1 MKSEYYWTFRIET
14 SRFGGVLGASCD
26 YITDENR
33 EAWQRFVENKIRELM
48 KPETMDSLEF
58 KECLAKVQEEK
69 RKREEYDR
77 REKELRIKH
86 ADERRRRSSMERPK
100 ITSIPKGLTVDYKE
114 EYGRLLKQ
122 EVEFTPTCQEDFL
135 YQRRLI
141 ERWYK
146 KSVPQLIA
154 MGRPDAAYG
163 VSMALCKAIPQ
174 FIFREDIKEML
185 DTQRPQLRKLI
196 IGAFEGLV
204 ESVKAWNN
212 ETERRKVCD
221 FLHTEAKRYKE
232 WRGMT
237 QILMAL
243 IPSAAF
249 TGEPMTVTR
258 EMNGWSS
265 ERRAEPQLQL
275 SRVVTD
281 EAKGNETEVYL
292 ERLRKQEEKRRMEA
306 EKEARS
312 LIPLNPDYEMRIFN
326 SRNIGWDCDQI
337 WHLMLE
343 ENKRIER
350 LVEQGDYQE
359 AALRFMQMTKSM
371 CRHFVEDEHY
381 NYFDDMYSPEYAID
395 DLIDLFAGLDKAGK
409 LPVET
414 KEYLEKA
421 WQEIKETECYQD
433 YGLPRKGLF

>member
-1 MKSEYYWTFRIET
+1 MKTKYYWTFRIET
-14 SRFGGVLGASCD
+14 SRFGGVLGPSCD
-26 YITDENR
+26 YVTDENR

-48 KPETMDSLEF
+48 KPETMDLPEF
-58 KECLAKVQEEK
+58 KEYLAKVQEEK
-69 RKREEYDR
+69 RKREEYER
-77 REKELRIKH
+77 REKELRIRH

-100 ITSIPKGLTVDYKE
+100 ITYIPKGLTVDYTE
-114 EYGRLLKQ
+114 EYGRLLRQ

-174 FIFREDIKEML
+174 FVFREDIKTML
-185 DTQRPQLRKLI
+185 DTQKPQLRKLVV
-196 IGAFEGLV
+196 GAFEGLV

-221 FLHTEAKRYKE
+221 FLHTEAIRYKG

-237 QILMAL
+237 QTL
-243 IPSAAF
+243 IAMVPSATF
-249 TGEPMTVTR
+249 KGEPMAVTR
-258 EMNGWSS
+258 EMN
-265 ERRAEPQLQL
+265 
-275 SRVVTD
+275 
-281 EAKGNETEVYL
+281 EAEVYQ
-292 ERLRKQEEKRRMEA
+292 ERLRKLEEKRHMEA

-350 LVEQGDYQE
+350 LAEQGDYQE

-395 DLIDLFAGLDKAGK
+395 DLIDLFVGLDKDGK
-409 LPVET
+409 LPIET
-414 KEYLEKA
+414 KEYLGKA
-421 WQEIKETECYQD
+421 WLEIKDTECFQN
-433 YGLPRKGLF
+433 YGLPRKGVFEP

>member
-1 MKSEYYWTFRIET
+1 M
-14 SRFGGVLGASCD
+14 GPSCD
-26 YITDENR
+26 YVTDENR

-48 KPETMDSLEF
+48 KPETMDLPEF
-58 KECLAKVQEEK
+58 KEYLAKVQEEK
-69 RKREEYDR
+69 RKREEYER
-77 REKELRIKH
+77 REKELRIRH

-100 ITSIPKGLTVDYKE
+100 ITYIPKGLTVDYTE

-174 FIFREDIKEML
+174 FVFREDIKTML
-185 DTQRPQLRKLI
+185 DTQKPQLRKLI

-221 FLHTEAKRYKE
+221 FLHTEAIRYKG

-237 QILMAL
+237 QTL
-243 IPSAAF
+243 IAMVPSATF
-249 TGEPMTVTR
+249 KGEPMAVTR
-258 EMNGWSS
+258 EMN
-265 ERRAEPQLQL
+265 
-275 SRVVTD
+275 
-281 EAKGNETEVYL
+281 EAEVYQ
-292 ERLRKQEEKRRMEA
+292 ERLRKQEEKRHMDA
-306 EKEARS
+306 EKEARPI
-312 LIPLNPDYEMRIFN
+312 IPLNPDYEMRIFN

-350 LVEQGDYQE
+350 LAEQGDYQE

-395 DLIDLFAGLDKAGK
+395 DLIDLFVGLDKDGK
-409 LPVET
+409 LPIET
-414 KEYLEKA
+414 KEYLGKA
-421 WQEIKETECYQD
+421 WLEIKDTECFQN
-433 YGLPRKGLF
+433 YGLPRKGIFEP

>member
-1 MKSEYYWTFRIET
+1 MKSKFYWTFRIET
-14 SRFGGVLGASCD
+14 AQFGGVFGPSCSD
-26 YITDENR
+26 YVTDENR

-48 KPETMDSLEF
+48 KPETMDLPEF

-100 ITSIPKGLTVDYKE
+100 ITYIPKGLTVDYTE

-122 EVEFTPTCQEDFL
+122 EVEFTPTCQDDFL

-174 FIFREDIKEML
+174 FVFREDIKTML

-221 FLHTEAKRYKE
+221 FLSTEAKRYKE

-237 QILMAL
+237 QTLMAL
-243 IPSAAF
+243 MPSAAF

-258 EMNGWSS
+258 EMN
-265 ERRAEPQLQL
+265 
-275 SRVVTD
+275 
-281 EAKGNETEVYL
+281 ETEVYQ

-312 LIPLNPDYEMRIFN
+312 LIPLNPDYETRIFN

-337 WHLMLE
+337 WQLMLE

-350 LVEQGDYQE
+350 LAEQSDYQE

-395 DLIDLFAGLDKAGK
+395 DLIDLFTGLDKTGK

-433 YGLPRKGLF
+433 YGLPRKGIFEP

>member
-1 MKSEYYWTFRIET
+1 MKSKFYWTFRIET
-14 SRFGGVLGASCD
+14 SRFGGVLGPSCD
-26 YITDENR
+26 YVTDENR

-48 KPETMDSLEF
+48 KPETMDLPEF
-58 KECLAKVQEEK
+58 KEYMAKVQEEK
-69 RKREEYDR
+69 RKREEYNR

-100 ITSIPKGLTVDYKE
+100 ITYIPRGLTVDYTE

-163 VSMALCKAIPQ
+163 VSMALCRAIPQ
-174 FIFREDIKEML
+174 FVFRKNIKTML
-185 DTQRPQLRKLI
+185 DTQKPQLRKLVV
-196 IGAFEGLV
+196 GAFEGLV

-237 QILMAL
+237 QTLVAL
-243 IPSAAF
+243 VPSAAF
-249 TGEPMTVTR
+249 EGEPKTVIR
-258 EMNGWSS
+258 EMS
-265 ERRAEPQLQL
+265 
-275 SRVVTD
+275 
-281 EAKGNETEVYL
+281 ETEVYQ

-312 LIPLNPDYEMRIFN
+312 IIPLNLDYETRIFN
-326 SRNIGWDCDQI
+326 RRNISWDCDQI

-343 ENKRIER
+343 ENKRIEQIA
-350 LVEQGDYQE
+350 EQGDYQE

-395 DLIDLFAGLDKAGK
+395 DLINLFVGLDKDGK
-409 LPVET
+409 LPIDT
-414 KEYLEKA
+414 KEYLDKA
-421 WQEIKETECYQD
+421 WLEIKETACYQD
-433 YGLPRKGLF
+433 YGLPRKGIFEP

>member
-1 MKSEYYWTFRIET
+1 MKKYLIDFRIYEQT
-14 SRFGGVLGASCD
+14 WGDSFGRTCPDCVNEDNVEALRRYVSAKISEL
-26 YITDENR
+26 ITDETMQ
-33 EAWQRFVENKIRELM
+33 EPEFQKI
-48 KPETMDSLEF
+48 LEQV
-58 KECLAKVQEEK
+58 KEEK
-69 RKREEYDR
+69 RRREEYDR

-100 ITSIPKGLTVDYKE
+100 ITYIPKGLTVDYTE

-174 FIFREDIKEML
+174 FVFREDIKTML

-221 FLHTEAKRYKE
+221 FLSMEAKRYKA

-237 QILMAL
+237 QTL
-243 IPSAAF
+243 IAMVPSTAF
-249 TGEPMTVTR
+249 EGEPMAVTR
-258 EMNGWSS
+258 EMS
-265 ERRAEPQLQL
+265 
-275 SRVVTD
+275 
-281 EAKGNETEVYL
+281 ETEVYQ
-292 ERLRKQEEKRRMEA
+292 ERLRKQEEKRHMEA

-312 LIPLNPDYEMRIFN
+312 IIPLNPDYETRIFN
-326 SRNIGWDCDQI
+326 RRNIGWDCDQI

-350 LVEQGDYQE
+350 IAEQGDYQE

-395 DLIDLFAGLDKAGK
+395 DLINLFVGLDKDGK
-409 LPVET
+409 LPIDT
-414 KEYLEKA
+414 KEYLDKA
-421 WQEIKETECYQD
+421 WLEIKETACYQD
-433 YGLPRKGLF
+433 YGLPRKGIFEP

>member
-1 MKSEYYWTFRIET
+1 MKTKYYWTFRIET
-14 SRFGGVLGASCD
+14 SRFGGVLGPSCD
-26 YITDENR
+26 YVTDENR

-48 KPETMDSLEF
+48 KPETMDLPEF
-58 KECLAKVQEEK
+58 KEYLAKVQEEK

-100 ITSIPKGLTVDYKE
+100 ITYIPKGLTVDYTE

-174 FIFREDIKEML
+174 FVFREDIKTML
-185 DTQRPQLRKLI
+185 DTQKPQLRKLVV
-196 IGAFEGLV
+196 GAFEGLV

-221 FLHTEAKRYKE
+221 FLHTEAIRYKG
-232 WRGMT
+232 WRGMMQT
-237 QILMAL
+237 L
-243 IPSAAF
+243 IAMVPSAAF
-249 TGEPMTVTR
+249 EGEPKAVIR
-258 EMNGWSS
+258 EMS
-265 ERRAEPQLQL
+265 EA
-275 SRVVTD
+275 
-281 EAKGNETEVYL
+281 EVYQ

-312 LIPLNPDYEMRIFN
+312 IIPLNPDYETRIFN

-350 LVEQGDYQE
+350 LAEQGDYQE

-395 DLIDLFAGLDKAGK
+395 DLIDLFVGLDKDGK
-409 LPVET
+409 LPIET
-414 KEYLEKA
+414 KEYLGKA
-421 WQEIKETECYQD
+421 WLEIKDTECFQN
-433 YGLPRKGLF
+433 YGLPRKGIFEP

>member
-1 MKSEYYWTFRIET
+1 MKTKYYWTFRIET
-14 SRFGGVLGASCD
+14 SRFGGVLGPSCD
-26 YITDENR
+26 YVTDENR

-48 KPETMDSLEF
+48 KPETMDLPEF
-58 KECLAKVQEEK
+58 KEYLAKVQEEK
-69 RKREEYDR
+69 RKREEYER
-77 REKELRIKH
+77 REKELRIRH
-86 ADERRRRSSMERPK
+86 ADERQRRSSMERPK
-100 ITSIPKGLTVDYKE
+100 ITYIPKGLTVDYTE

-122 EVEFTPTCQEDFL
+122 EVEFMPTCQEDFL

-174 FIFREDIKEML
+174 FVFREDIKTML
-185 DTQRPQLRKLI
+185 DTQKPQLRKLVV
-196 IGAFEGLV
+196 GAFEGLV

-221 FLHTEAKRYKE
+221 FLHTEAIRYKG

-237 QILMAL
+237 QTL
-243 IPSAAF
+243 IAMVPSATF
-249 TGEPMTVTR
+249 KGEPMAVTR
-258 EMNGWSS
+258 EMN
-265 ERRAEPQLQL
+265 
-275 SRVVTD
+275 
-281 EAKGNETEVYL
+281 EAEVYQ
-292 ERLRKQEEKRRMEA
+292 ERLRKLEEKRHMEA

-350 LVEQGDYQE
+350 LAEQGDYQE

-395 DLIDLFAGLDKAGK
+395 DLIDLFVGLDKDGK
-409 LPVET
+409 LPIET
-414 KEYLEKA
+414 KEYLGKA
-421 WQEIKETECYQD
+421 WLEIKDTECFQN
-433 YGLPRKGLF
+433 YGLPRKGIFEP

>member
-1 MKSEYYWTFRIET
+1 MKSKFYWTFRIET
-14 SRFGGVLGASCD
+14 SRFGGVLGPSCD
-26 YITDENR
+26 YVTDENR

-48 KPETMDSLEF
+48 KPETMDLPEF
-58 KECLAKVQEEK
+58 KEYMAKVQEEK
-69 RKREEYDR
+69 RKREEYNR

-100 ITSIPKGLTVDYKE
+100 ITYIPRGLTVDYTE

-122 EVEFTPTCQEDFL
+122 EVEFTPTYQEDFL

-174 FIFREDIKEML
+174 FVFREDIKTML
-185 DTQRPQLRKLI
+185 DTQKPQLRKLVV
-196 IGAFEGLV
+196 GAFEGLV

-237 QILMAL
+237 QTLVALM
-243 IPSAAF
+243 PSAAF
-249 TGEPMTVTR
+249 TGEPMAVTR
-258 EMNGWSS
+258 EMN
-265 ERRAEPQLQL
+265 
-275 SRVVTD
+275 
-281 EAKGNETEVYL
+281 ETEVYQ
-292 ERLRKQEEKRRMEA
+292 ERLRKQEEQQRIEA

-312 LIPLNPDYEMRIFN
+312 LIPLNPDYETRIFN

-350 LVEQGDYQE
+350 LAEQGDYQE

-433 YGLPRKGLF
+433 YGLPRRGVFEP

>member
-1 MKSEYYWTFRIET
+1 MKTKYYWTFRIET
-14 SRFGGVLGASCD
+14 SRFGGVLGPSCD
-26 YITDENR
+26 YVTDENR

-48 KPETMDSLEF
+48 KPETMDLPEF
-58 KECLAKVQEEK
+58 KEYMAKVQEEK
-69 RKREEYDR
+69 RKREEYNR

-100 ITSIPKGLTVDYKE
+100 ITYIPRGLTVDYTE

-163 VSMALCKAIPQ
+163 VSMALCRAIPQ
-174 FIFREDIKEML
+174 FVFRKDIKTML
-185 DTQRPQLRKLI
+185 DTQKPQLRKLVV
-196 IGAFEGLV
+196 GAFEGLV

-237 QILMAL
+237 QTLVAL
-243 IPSAAF
+243 VPSAAF
-249 TGEPMTVTR
+249 EGEPKTVIR
-258 EMNGWSS
+258 EMS
-265 ERRAEPQLQL
+265 
-275 SRVVTD
+275 
-281 EAKGNETEVYL
+281 ETEVYQ

-312 LIPLNPDYEMRIFN
+312 IIPLNLDYETRIFN
-326 SRNIGWDCDQI
+326 RRNISWDCDQI

-350 LVEQGDYQE
+350 LAEQGDYQE

-395 DLIDLFAGLDKAGK
+395 DLINLFVGLDKDGK
-409 LPVET
+409 LPIDT
-414 KEYLEKA
+414 KEYLDKA
-421 WQEIKETECYQD
+421 WLEIKETACYQD
-433 YGLPRKGLF
+433 YGLPRKGIFEP

>member
-1 MKSEYYWTFRIET
+1 MKKYLIDFRIYEQT
-14 SRFGGVLGASCD
+14 WRDSYGRTCPDCVNEDNVEAWKSYVCTKISELM
-26 YITDENR
+26 TDETM
-33 EAWQRFVENKIRELM
+33 Q
-48 KPETMDSLEF
+48 KPEFQKILEQV
-58 KECLAKVQEEK
+58 KEEK
-69 RKREEYDR
+69 RKREEYER
-77 REKELRIKH
+77 REKELRIRH
-86 ADERRRRSSMERPK
+86 ADERQRRSSMERPK
-100 ITSIPKGLTVDYKE
+100 ITYIPKGLTVDYTE

-122 EVEFTPTCQEDFL
+122 EVEFMPTCQEDFL

-146 KSVPQLIA
+146 KSVPQMIA

-174 FIFREDIKEML
+174 FVFREDIKVML

-212 ETERRKVCD
+212 ETERRKICD
-221 FLHTEAKRYKE
+221 FLSTEAKRYKDL
-232 WRGMT
+232 RGMT
-237 QILMAL
+237 QTLMAL
-243 IPSAAF
+243 MPSAAF
-249 TGEPMTVTR
+249 TGEPMAVTR
-258 EMNGWSS
+258 EMN
-265 ERRAEPQLQL
+265 
-275 SRVVTD
+275 
-281 EAKGNETEVYL
+281 ETEVYQ

-312 LIPLNPDYEMRIFN
+312 LIPLNPDYETRIFN

-350 LVEQGDYQE
+350 LAEQGDYQE

-433 YGLPRKGLF
+433 YGLPRKGIFEP

>member
-1 MKSEYYWTFRIET
+1 MKTKYYWTFRIET
-14 SRFGGVLGASCD
+14 SRFGGVLGPSCD
-26 YITDENR
+26 YVTDENR

-48 KPETMDSLEF
+48 KPETMDLPEF
-58 KECLAKVQEEK
+58 KEYLAKVQEEK

-77 REKELRIKH
+77 REKELRIKY

-100 ITSIPKGLTVDYKE
+100 ITYIPKGLTVDYTE

-174 FIFREDIKEML
+174 FVFREDIKTML

-221 FLHTEAKRYKE
+221 FLSMEAKRYKE

-237 QILMAL
+237 QTLIALM
-243 IPSAAF
+243 PSAVF
-249 TGEPMTVTR
+249 VGDPMAVTR
-258 EMNGWSS
+258 EMN
-265 ERRAEPQLQL
+265 
-275 SRVVTD
+275 
-281 EAKGNETEVYL
+281 ETEVYQ
-292 ERLRKQEEKRRMEA
+292 ERLRKLEEKRRMEA

-312 LIPLNPDYEMRIFN
+312 IIPLNPDYETRIFN
-326 SRNIGWDCDQI
+326 RRNIGWDCDQI
-337 WHLMLE
+337 WQLMLE

-350 LVEQGDYQE
+350 LAEQGDYQE

-395 DLIDLFAGLDKAGK
+395 DLIDLFAGLDKASK

-414 KEYLEKA
+414 TEYLEKA

-433 YGLPRKGLF
+433 YGLPRKGVFEP

>member
-14 SRFGGVLGASCD
+14 SRFGGVLGPSCD
-26 YITDENR
+26 YVTDENR

-48 KPETMDSLEF
+48 KPETMDLPEF
-58 KECLAKVQEEK
+58 KEYLAKVQEEK

-77 REKELRIKH
+77 REKELRIRH

-100 ITSIPKGLTVDYKE
+100 ITYIPKGLTVDYTE

-122 EVEFTPTCQEDFL
+122 EVEFMPTCQEDFL

-174 FIFREDIKEML
+174 FVFREDIKDML
-185 DTQRPQLRKLI
+185 DTQRPQLRKLVV
-196 IGAFEGLV
+196 GAFEGLV
-204 ESVKAWNN
+204 ESVKVWNN

-221 FLHTEAKRYKE
+221 FLHTEAKRYKG

-237 QILMAL
+237 QTLVALM
-243 IPSAAF
+243 PSAAF
-249 TGEPMTVTR
+249 TGEPMAVTR
-258 EMNGWSS
+258 EMN
-265 ERRAEPQLQL
+265 
-275 SRVVTD
+275 
-281 EAKGNETEVYL
+281 EAEVYQ
-292 ERLRKQEEKRRMEA
+292 ERLRKQEEKRRMVA
-306 EKEARS
+306 EKEVRS
-312 LIPLNPDYEMRIFN
+312 LIPLNPDYETRIFN

-350 LVEQGDYQE
+350 LAEQGDYQE

-409 LPVET
+409 LPIET
-414 KEYLEKA
+414 KIYLEKA
-421 WQEIKETECYQD
+421 WIEIKETACYQN
-433 YGLPRKGLF
+433 YGLPRRGF

>member
-1 MKSEYYWTFRIET
+1 M
-14 SRFGGVLGASCD
+14 GPSCD
-26 YITDENR
+26 YVTDENR

-48 KPETMDSLEF
+48 KPETMDLPEF
-58 KECLAKVQEEK
+58 KEYLAKVQEEK
-69 RKREEYDR
+69 RKREEYER
-77 REKELRIKH
+77 REKELRIRH

-100 ITSIPKGLTVDYKE
+100 ITYIPKGLTVDYTE
-114 EYGRLLKQ
+114 EYGRLLRQ

-154 MGRPDAAYG
+154 MGRSDAAYG

-174 FIFREDIKEML
+174 FVFREDIKTML
-185 DTQRPQLRKLI
+185 DTQKPQLRKLVV
-196 IGAFEGLV
+196 GAFEGLV

-221 FLHTEAKRYKE
+221 FLHTEAIRYKG

-237 QILMAL
+237 QTL
-243 IPSAAF
+243 IAMVPSATF
-249 TGEPMTVTR
+249 KGEPMAVTR
-258 EMNGWSS
+258 EMN
-265 ERRAEPQLQL
+265 
-275 SRVVTD
+275 
-281 EAKGNETEVYL
+281 EAEVYQ
-292 ERLRKQEEKRRMEA
+292 ERLRKLEEKRHMEA

-312 LIPLNPDYEMRIFN
+312 LIPLNPDYKMRIFN

-337 WHLMLE
+337 WYLMLE

-350 LVEQGDYQE
+350 LAEQGDYQE

-395 DLIDLFAGLDKAGK
+395 DLIDLFVGLDKDGK
-409 LPVET
+409 LPIET
-414 KEYLEKA
+414 KEYLGKA
-421 WQEIKETECYQD
+421 WLEIKDTECFQN
-433 YGLPRKGLF
+433 YGLPRKGIFEP

>member
-1 MKSEYYWTFRIET
+1 MRKKYLIDFRIYEQT
-14 SRFGGVLGASCD
+14 WRDSYGWTCPDCVVEDNVEVWRRYVSAKISEL
-26 YITDENR
+26 ITDETMQ
-33 EAWQRFVENKIRELM
+33 EPEFQKI
-48 KPETMDSLEF
+48 LEQV
-58 KECLAKVQEEK
+58 KEEK
-69 RKREEYDR
+69 RRREEYDR

-100 ITSIPKGLTVDYKE
+100 ITYIPKGLTVDYTE

-174 FIFREDIKEML
+174 FVFREDIKTML

-221 FLHTEAKRYKE
+221 FLSMEAKRYKA

-237 QILMAL
+237 QTL
-243 IPSAAF
+243 IAMVPSTAF
-249 TGEPMTVTR
+249 EGEPMAVTR
-258 EMNGWSS
+258 EMS
-265 ERRAEPQLQL
+265 
-275 SRVVTD
+275 
-281 EAKGNETEVYL
+281 ETEVYQ
-292 ERLRKQEEKRRMEA
+292 ERLRKQEEKRHMEA

-312 LIPLNPDYEMRIFN
+312 IIPLNPDYETRIFN
-326 SRNIGWDCDQI
+326 RRNIGWDCDQI

-350 LVEQGDYQE
+350 IAEQGDYQE

-395 DLIDLFAGLDKAGK
+395 DLINLFVGLDKDDK

-421 WQEIKETECYQD
+421 WQEIKETACYQD
-433 YGLPRKGLF
+433 YGLPRKGIFEP

>member
-14 SRFGGVLGASCD
+14 SRFGGVLGPSCD
-26 YITDENR
+26 YVTDENR

-48 KPETMDSLEF
+48 KPETMDLPEF
-58 KECLAKVQEEK
+58 KEYLAKVQEEK

-77 REKELRIKH
+77 REKELRIRH
-86 ADERRRRSSMERPK
+86 ADERRRRSSMDRPK
-100 ITSIPKGLTVDYKE
+100 ITYIPKGLTVDYTE

-122 EVEFTPTCQEDFL
+122 EVEFMPTCQEDFL

-174 FIFREDIKEML
+174 FVFREDIKTML
-185 DTQRPQLRKLI
+185 DTQKPQLRKLVV
-196 IGAFEGLV
+196 GAFEGLV

-221 FLHTEAKRYKE
+221 FLHTEAKRYKG

-237 QILMAL
+237 QTLVALM
-243 IPSAAF
+243 PSAAF
-249 TGEPMTVTR
+249 TGEPMAVTR
-258 EMNGWSS
+258 EMN
-265 ERRAEPQLQL
+265 
-275 SRVVTD
+275 
-281 EAKGNETEVYL
+281 EAEVYQ
-292 ERLRKQEEKRRMEA
+292 ERLRKQEEKRRMVA
-306 EKEARS
+306 EKEVRS
-312 LIPLNPDYEMRIFN
+312 LIPLNPDYETRIFN

-350 LVEQGDYQE
+350 LAEQGDYQE

-409 LPVET
+409 LPIET
-414 KEYLEKA
+414 KIYLEKA
-421 WQEIKETECYQD
+421 WIEIKETACYQN
-433 YGLPRKGLF
+433 YGLPRRGF

>member
-1 MKSEYYWTFRIET
+1 MKTKYYWTFRIET
-14 SRFGGVLGASCD
+14 SRFGGVLGPSCD
-26 YITDENR
+26 YVTDENR

-48 KPETMDSLEF
+48 KPETMDLPEF
-58 KECLAKVQEEK
+58 NEYLAKVQEEK
-69 RKREEYDR
+69 RKREEYER
-77 REKELRIKH
+77 REKELRIRH

-100 ITSIPKGLTVDYKE
+100 ITYIPKGLTVDYTE

-174 FIFREDIKEML
+174 FVFREDIKTML
-185 DTQRPQLRKLI
+185 DTQKPQLRKLVV
-196 IGAFEGLV
+196 GAFEGLV

-221 FLHTEAKRYKE
+221 FLHTEAIRYKG
-232 WRGMT
+232 WRGMMQT
-237 QILMAL
+237 L
-243 IPSAAF
+243 IAMVPSAAF
-249 TGEPMTVTR
+249 EGEPKAVIR
-258 EMNGWSS
+258 EMS
-265 ERRAEPQLQL
+265 EA
-275 SRVVTD
+275 
-281 EAKGNETEVYL
+281 EVYQ

-312 LIPLNPDYEMRIFN
+312 IIPLNPDYETRIFN
-326 SRNIGWDCDQI
+326 RRNISWDCDQI

-343 ENKRIER
+343 ENKGIER
-350 LVEQGDYQE
+350 LAEQGDYQE

-395 DLIDLFAGLDKAGK
+395 DLIDLFAGLDKTGK
-409 LPVET
+409 LPEET

-433 YGLPRKGLF
+433 YGLPRKGVFEP

>member
-1 MKSEYYWTFRIET
+1 MHELQEVMKKYLIDFRIYEQT
-14 SRFGGVLGASCD
+14 WSDSFGRTCPDCVDEDNVEAWRRYVSTKISELM
-26 YITDENR
+26 TDETMQ
-33 EAWQRFVENKIRELM
+33 EPEFQKI
-48 KPETMDSLEF
+48 LEEV
-58 KECLAKVQEEK
+58 KEEK
-69 RKREEYDR
+69 RRREEYDR
-77 REKELRIKH
+77 REKELRIRH
-86 ADERRRRSSMERPK
+86 AEERQRRSSMDRPK
-100 ITSIPKGLTVDYKE
+100 ITYIPKGLTVDYTE

-154 MGRPDAAYG
+154 MGRSDAAYG
-163 VSMALCKAIPQ
+163 VSMALCNAIPQ
-174 FIFREDIKEML
+174 FVFRKDIKTML
-185 DTQRPQLRKLI
+185 DTQKPQLRKLI

-221 FLHTEAKRYKE
+221 FLYTEAKRYKE

-237 QILMAL
+237 QTLIALM
-243 IPSAAF
+243 PSAAF
-249 TGEPMTVTR
+249 EGEPKAVIR
-258 EMNGWSS
+258 EMS
-265 ERRAEPQLQL
+265 EAEI
-275 SRVVTD
+275 
-281 EAKGNETEVYL
+281 YH
-292 ERLRKQEEKRRMEA
+292 ERLRKQEEKRHMEA

-312 LIPLNPDYEMRIFN
+312 LIPLNPNYEMRIFN

-350 LVEQGDYQE
+350 LAEQGDYQE

-395 DLIDLFAGLDKAGK
+395 DLIDLFAGLDKTGK
-409 LPVET
+409 LPEET

-433 YGLPRKGLF
+433 YGLPRNV

>member
-1 MKSEYYWTFRIET
+1 MRKKYLIDFRIYEQT
-14 SRFGGVLGASCD
+14 WRDRYGWTCPDCVDEDNVEAWRCYVSSKISELM
-26 YITDENR
+26 TDETM
-33 EAWQRFVENKIRELM
+33 Q
-48 KPETMDSLEF
+48 KPEFQKILEQV
-58 KECLAKVQEEK
+58 KEEK
-69 RKREEYDR
+69 RRREEYDR

-100 ITSIPKGLTVDYKE
+100 ITYIPKGLTVDYTE

-122 EVEFTPTCQEDFL
+122 EVEFTPTCQEDFR
-135 YQRRLI
+135 YQRGLI

-174 FIFREDIKEML
+174 FVFREDIKTML
-185 DTQRPQLRKLI
+185 NTQKPQLRKLI
-196 IGAFEGLV
+196 VGAFEGLV

-221 FLHTEAKRYKE
+221 FLHTEAKRYKA

-237 QILMAL
+237 QTL
-243 IPSAAF
+243 IAMVPSAAF
-249 TGEPMTVTR
+249 EGEPMAVTR
-258 EMNGWSS
+258 EMS
-265 ERRAEPQLQL
+265 
-275 SRVVTD
+275 
-281 EAKGNETEVYL
+281 ETEVYQ

-312 LIPLNPDYEMRIFN
+312 IIPLNPDYETRIFN
-326 SRNIGWDCDQI
+326 RRNIGWDCDQI
-337 WHLMLE
+337 WHLILE

-350 LVEQGDYQE
+350 IAEQGDYQE
-359 AALRFMQMTKSM
+359 AALRFMQMTKLM

-395 DLIDLFAGLDKAGK
+395 DLINLFLGLDKDDK

-433 YGLPRKGLF
+433 YGLPRKGVFEP

>member
-1 MKSEYYWTFRIET
+1 MKYLIDFRIYEQT
-14 SRFGGVLGASCD
+14 WSDSYGWTCPDCVNED
-26 YITDENR
+26 NV
-33 EAWQRFVENKIRELM
+33 EAWRRYVSSKISELM
-48 KPETMDSLEF
+48 TEETMQRPEFQKILEQV
-58 KECLAKVQEEK
+58 KEEK
-69 RKREEYDR
+69 RRREEYERR
-77 REKELRIKH
+77 REQQRIK
-86 ADERRRRSSMERPK
+86 ETEGRRRRSSMERPK
-100 ITSIPKGLTVDYKE
+100 ITYIPKGLTIDYTE

-174 FIFREDIKEML
+174 FVFREDIKTML
-185 DTQRPQLRKLI
+185 DTQKPQLRKLVV
-196 IGAFEGLV
+196 GAFEGLG

-212 ETERRKVCD
+212 ETERRNVCD

-237 QILMAL
+237 QTLVALM
-243 IPSAAF
+243 PSAAF
-249 TGEPMTVTR
+249 TGEPMAVTR
-258 EMNGWSS
+258 EMN
-265 ERRAEPQLQL
+265 
-275 SRVVTD
+275 
-281 EAKGNETEVYL
+281 ETEVYQ
-292 ERLRKQEEKRRMEA
+292 ERLRKQEEKQRIEA

-312 LIPLNPDYEMRIFN
+312 LIPLNPDYETRIFN

-337 WHLMLE
+337 WHLMQE

-350 LVEQGDYQE
+350 LAEQGDYQE

-433 YGLPRKGLF
+433 YGLPRRGVFEP

>member
-1 MKSEYYWTFRIET
+1 MKKYLIDFRIYEQT
-14 SRFGGVLGASCD
+14 WRDSCGWTCPD
-26 YITDENR
+26 CVNEDNV
-33 EAWQRFVENKIRELM
+33 EAWRRYVSAKISELM
-48 KPETMDSLEF
+48 KDETMQKPEFRKILEQV
-58 KECLAKVQEEK
+58 KEDK
-69 RKREEYDR
+69 RRREEYERR
-77 REKELRIKH
+77 REQQRIKE
-86 ADERRRRSSMERPK
+86 AEDRRRRSSMERPK
-100 ITSIPKGLTVDYKE
+100 ITYIPKGLTVDYTE

-174 FIFREDIKEML
+174 FVFREDIKTML
-185 DTQRPQLRKLI
+185 DTQKPQLRKLVV
-196 IGAFEGLV
+196 GAFEGLV

-237 QILMAL
+237 QTLMAL
-243 IPSAAF
+243 MPSAAF
-249 TGEPMTVTR
+249 TGEPMAVTR
-258 EMNGWSS
+258 EMN
-265 ERRAEPQLQL
+265 
-275 SRVVTD
+275 
-281 EAKGNETEVYL
+281 ETEVYQ

-312 LIPLNPDYEMRIFN
+312 IIPLNPDYETRIFN
-326 SRNIGWDCDQI
+326 RRNISWDCDQI

-350 LVEQGDYQE
+350 LAEQGDYQE

-395 DLIDLFAGLDKAGK
+395 DLINLFVGLDKDGK
-409 LPVET
+409 LPIDT
-414 KEYLEKA
+414 KEYLDKA
-421 WQEIKETECYQD
+421 WLEIKETACYQD
-433 YGLPRKGLF
+433 YGLPRKGIFEP

>member
-1 MKSEYYWTFRIET
+1 M
-14 SRFGGVLGASCD
+14 GPSCD
-26 YITDENR
+26 YVTDENR
-33 EAWQRFVENKIRELM
+33 EAWQRFVENKISEIM
-48 KPETMDSLEF
+48 KPETMQLPEF

-77 REKELRIKH
+77 REKELRIRH

-100 ITSIPKGLTVDYKE
+100 ITYIPKGLTVDYTE

-174 FIFREDIKEML
+174 FVFREDIKTML
-185 DTQRPQLRKLI
+185 DTQKPQLRKLI
-196 IGAFEGLV
+196 VGAFEGLV

-237 QILMAL
+237 QILIAMA
-243 IPSAAF
+243 PSAAF
-249 TGEPMTVTR
+249 TGEPMAVTR
-258 EMNGWSS
+258 EMN
-265 ERRAEPQLQL
+265 
-275 SRVVTD
+275 
-281 EAKGNETEVYL
+281 ETEVYQ
-292 ERLRKQEEKRRMEA
+292 ERLRKLEEKRRMEA

-312 LIPLNPDYEMRIFN
+312 IIPLNPDYETRIFN
-326 SRNIGWDCDQI
+326 RRNISWDCDQI

-350 LVEQGDYQE
+350 LAEQGDYQE

-371 CRHFVEDEHY
+371 CHHFVEDEHY

-395 DLIDLFAGLDKAGK
+395 DLIDLFSRLDKDGK
-409 LPVET
+409 LPIET

-421 WQEIKETECYQD
+421 WQEIKETACYQD
-433 YGLPRKGLF
+433 YGLPRREFQV

>member
-1 MKSEYYWTFRIET
+1 MRKKYLIDFRIYEQT
-14 SRFGGVLGASCD
+14 WRDSYGWTCPDCVVEDNVEVWRRYVSAKISEL
-26 YITDENR
+26 ITDETMQ
-33 EAWQRFVENKIRELM
+33 EPEFQKI
-48 KPETMDSLEF
+48 LEQV
-58 KECLAKVQEEK
+58 KEEK
-69 RKREEYDR
+69 RRREEYDR

-100 ITSIPKGLTVDYKE
+100 ITYIPKGLTVDYTE

-174 FIFREDIKEML
+174 FVFREDIKTML
-185 DTQRPQLRKLI
+185 DTQKPQLRKLVV
-196 IGAFEGLV
+196 GAFEGLV

-221 FLHTEAKRYKE
+221 FLSMEAKRYKA

-237 QILMAL
+237 QTL
-243 IPSAAF
+243 IAMVPSAAF
-249 TGEPMTVTR
+249 EGEPMAVTR
-258 EMNGWSS
+258 EMS
-265 ERRAEPQLQL
+265 
-275 SRVVTD
+275 
-281 EAKGNETEVYL
+281 ETEVYQ

-312 LIPLNPDYEMRIFN
+312 IIPLNPDYETRIFN
-326 SRNIGWDCDQI
+326 RRNISWDCDQI

-350 LVEQGDYQE
+350 LAEQGDYQE

-395 DLIDLFAGLDKAGK
+395 DLINLFVGLDKDGK
-409 LPVET
+409 LPIDT
-414 KEYLEKA
+414 KEYLDKA
-421 WQEIKETECYQD
+421 WLEIKETACYQD
-433 YGLPRKGLF
+433 YGLPRKGIFEP

>member
-1 MKSEYYWTFRIET
+1 MKTKYYWTFRIET
-14 SRFGGVLGASCD
+14 SRFGGVLGPSCD
-26 YITDENR
+26 YVTDENR

-48 KPETMDSLEF
+48 KPETMDLPEF
-58 KECLAKVQEEK
+58 KEYLAKVQEEK
-69 RKREEYDR
+69 RKREEYER
-77 REKELRIKH
+77 REKELRIRH

-100 ITSIPKGLTVDYKE
+100 ITYIPKGLTVDYTE
-114 EYGRLLKQ
+114 EYGRLLRQ

-174 FIFREDIKEML
+174 FVFREDIKTML
-185 DTQRPQLRKLI
+185 DTQKPQLRKLVV
-196 IGAFEGLV
+196 GAFEGLV

-212 ETERRKVCD
+212 ETERIKVCD
-221 FLHTEAKRYKE
+221 FLHTEAIRYKG

-237 QILMAL
+237 QTL
-243 IPSAAF
+243 IAMVPSATF
-249 TGEPMTVTR
+249 KGEPMAVTR
-258 EMNGWSS
+258 EMN
-265 ERRAEPQLQL
+265 
-275 SRVVTD
+275 
-281 EAKGNETEVYL
+281 EAEVYQ
-292 ERLRKQEEKRRMEA
+292 ERLRKLEEKRHMEA

-326 SRNIGWDCDQI
+326 SRNIGWDCDRI

-350 LVEQGDYQE
+350 LAEQGDYQE

-395 DLIDLFAGLDKAGK
+395 DLIDLFVGLDKDGK
-409 LPVET
+409 LPIET
-414 KEYLEKA
+414 KEYLGKA
-421 WQEIKETECYQD
+421 WLEIKDTECFQN
-433 YGLPRKGLF
+433 YGLPRKGIFEP

>member
-1 MKSEYYWTFRIET
+1 MKKYLIDFRIYEQT
-14 SRFGGVLGASCD
+14 WRDSCGWTCPD
-26 YITDENR
+26 CVNEDNV
-33 EAWQRFVENKIRELM
+33 EAWRRYVSAKISELM
-48 KPETMDSLEF
+48 KDETMQKPEFRKILEQV
-58 KECLAKVQEEK
+58 KEDK
-69 RKREEYDR
+69 RRREEYERR
-77 REKELRIKH
+77 REQQRIKE
-86 ADERRRRSSMERPK
+86 AEDRRRRSSMERPK
-100 ITSIPKGLTVDYKE
+100 ITYIPKGLTVDYTE

-174 FIFREDIKEML
+174 FVFREDIKTML

-221 FLHTEAKRYKE
+221 FLSMEAKRYKA

-237 QILMAL
+237 QTL
-243 IPSAAF
+243 IAMVPSTAF
-249 TGEPMTVTR
+249 EGEPMAVTR
-258 EMNGWSS
+258 EMS
-265 ERRAEPQLQL
+265 
-275 SRVVTD
+275 
-281 EAKGNETEVYL
+281 ETEVYQ
-292 ERLRKQEEKRRMEA
+292 ERLRKQEEKRHMEA

-312 LIPLNPDYEMRIFN
+312 IIPLNPDYETRIFN
-326 SRNIGWDCDQI
+326 RRNIGWDCDQI

-350 LVEQGDYQE
+350 IAEQGDYQE

-395 DLIDLFAGLDKAGK
+395 DLINLFVGLDKDDK

-421 WQEIKETECYQD
+421 WQEIKETACYQD
-433 YGLPRKGLF
+433 YGLPRKGVFEP

>member
-1 MKSEYYWTFRIET
+1 MKEKYYWHFWLLT
-14 SRFGGVLGASCD
+14 SCYGEMNSLACPDCVNED
-26 YITDENR
+26 NV
-33 EAWQRFVENKIRELM
+33 EAWRRYVSAKISELM
-48 KPETMDSLEF
+48 KDETMQEPEFQKILEQV
-58 KECLAKVQEEK
+58 KEEK
-69 RKREEYDR
+69 RRREEYDR
-77 REKELRIKH
+77 REKELRIRH

-100 ITSIPKGLTVDYKE
+100 ITYIPKGLTVDYTE

-174 FIFREDIKEML
+174 FVFREDIKTML

-204 ESVKAWNN
+204 ESVNAWNN

-237 QILMAL
+237 QTLIALM
-243 IPSAAF
+243 PSAAF
-249 TGEPMTVTR
+249 VGEPMVVTR
-258 EMNGWSS
+258 EMS
-265 ERRAEPQLQL
+265 
-275 SRVVTD
+275 
-281 EAKGNETEVYL
+281 ETEVYQ

-312 LIPLNPDYEMRIFN
+312 IIPLNPDYETRIFN
-326 SRNIGWDCDQI
+326 RRNIGWDCDQI

-350 LVEQGDYQE
+350 IAEQGDYQE
-359 AALRFMQMTKSM
+359 AALRVMQMSKSM
-371 CRHFVEDEHY
+371 CGHFVEDEHY

-414 KEYLEKA
+414 KVYLEKA

-433 YGLPRKGLF
+433 YGLPRRGVFEP

>member
-1 MKSEYYWTFRIET
+1 MGKKYHWNFWFQE
-14 SRFGGVLGASCD
+14 SRYGEMYGPTCPDCVNED
-26 YITDENR
+26 NV
-33 EAWQRFVENKIRELM
+33 EAWRRYVCSKISELM
-48 KPETMDSLEF
+48 TEETMQEPEFQKILEQV
-58 KECLAKVQEEK
+58 KEEK
-69 RKREEYDR
+69 RRREEYDR

-100 ITSIPKGLTVDYKE
+100 ITYIPKGLTVDYTE

-122 EVEFTPTCQEDFL
+122 EVEFPPTLQEDVQYL
-135 YQRRLI
+135 RRWI

-174 FIFREDIKEML
+174 FVFREDIKTML
-185 DTQRPQLRKLI
+185 DTQKPQLRKLI
-196 IGAFEGLV
+196 VGAFEGLV

-221 FLHTEAKRYKE
+221 FLHTEAKRYKG

-237 QILMAL
+237 QTL
-243 IPSAAF
+243 IAMVPSAAF
-249 TGEPMTVTR
+249 EGEPKAVIR
-258 EMNGWSS
+258 EM
-265 ERRAEPQLQL
+265 
-275 SRVVTD
+275 
-281 EAKGNETEVYL
+281 NETEVYQ
-292 ERLRKQEEKRRMEA
+292 ERLRKQEEKQRIEA

-312 LIPLNPDYEMRIFN
+312 LIPLNPDYETRIFDKG
-326 SRNIGWDCDQI
+326 NISWDCDQI

-350 LVEQGDYQE
+350 LAKQGDYQE

-395 DLIDLFAGLDKAGK
+395 DLIDLFSRLDKDGK
-409 LPVET
+409 LPIDT

-421 WQEIKETECYQD
+421 WQEIKETACYQD
-433 YGLPRKGLF
+433 YSLPRRGFQV

>member
-14 SRFGGVLGASCD
+14 SRFGGVLGPSCD
-26 YITDENR
+26 YVTDENR

-48 KPETMDSLEF
+48 KPETMDLPEF
-58 KECLAKVQEEK
+58 KEYLAKVQEEK
-69 RKREEYDR
+69 RKREEYER
-77 REKELRIKH
+77 REKELRIRH
-86 ADERRRRSSMERPK
+86 ADERQRRSSMERPK
-100 ITSIPKGLTVDYKE
+100 ITYIPKGLTVDYTE

-174 FIFREDIKEML
+174 FVFREDIKTML

-221 FLHTEAKRYKE
+221 FLHTEAIRYKE

-237 QILMAL
+237 QTLVALM
-243 IPSAAF
+243 PSAAF
-249 TGEPMTVTR
+249 TGEPMAVTR
-258 EMNGWSS
+258 EMN
-265 ERRAEPQLQL
+265 
-275 SRVVTD
+275 
-281 EAKGNETEVYL
+281 ETEVYQ

-312 LIPLNPDYEMRIFN
+312 LIPLNPDYETRIFN
-326 SRNIGWDCDQI
+326 RRNINWDCDQI
-337 WHLMLE
+337 WQLMLE
-343 ENKRIER
+343 ENKRIEQ
-350 LVEQGDYQE
+350 LAEQGDYQE

-381 NYFDDMYSPEYAID
+381 NYFGDMYSPVYAID
-395 DLIDLFAGLDKAGK
+395 DLINLFVGLDKAGK

-414 KEYLEKA
+414 KEYLDKA
-421 WQEIKETECYQD
+421 WLEIKETECYQD
-433 YGLPRKGLF
+433 YGLPRKRIFEP

>member
-1 MKSEYYWTFRIET
+1 M
-14 SRFGGVLGASCD
+14 
-26 YITDENR
+26 
-33 EAWQRFVENKIRELM
+33 ENKIRELM
-48 KPETMDSLEF
+48 KPETMDLPEF
-58 KECLAKVQEEK
+58 KEYMAKVQEEK
-69 RKREEYDR
+69 RKREEYER

-100 ITSIPKGLTVDYKE
+100 ITYIPKGLTVDYTE

-174 FIFREDIKEML
+174 FVFREDIKTML
-185 DTQRPQLRKLI
+185 DTQKPQLRKLVV
-196 IGAFEGLV
+196 GAFEGLV

-237 QILMAL
+237 QTLVALM
-243 IPSAAF
+243 PSAAF
-249 TGEPMTVTR
+249 TGEPMAVTR
-258 EMNGWSS
+258 EMN
-265 ERRAEPQLQL
+265 
-275 SRVVTD
+275 
-281 EAKGNETEVYL
+281 ETEVYQ
-292 ERLRKQEEKRRMEA
+292 ERLRKQEEKQRIEA

-312 LIPLNPDYEMRIFN
+312 LIPLNPDYETRIFN

-350 LVEQGDYQE
+350 LAEQGDYQE

-433 YGLPRKGLF
+433 YGLPRKGVFEP

>member
-1 MKSEYYWTFRIET
+1 MKSKFYWTFRIET
-14 SRFGGVLGASCD
+14 SRFGGVLGPSCD
-26 YITDENR
+26 YVTDENR

-48 KPETMDSLEF
+48 KPETMDVPEF
-58 KECLAKVQEEK
+58 KEYMAKVQEEK
-69 RKREEYDR
+69 RKREEYNR
-77 REKELRIKH
+77 REKELKIKH

-100 ITSIPKGLTVDYKE
+100 ITYIPKGLTVDYTE
-114 EYGRLLKQ
+114 EYARLLKQ
-122 EVEFTPTCQEDFL
+122 EVEFTPTYQEDFL

-174 FIFREDIKEML
+174 FVFREDIKTML
-185 DTQRPQLRKLI
+185 DTQKPQLRKLVV
-196 IGAFEGLV
+196 GAFEGLV
-204 ESVKAWNN
+204 ESVKTWNN

-237 QILMAL
+237 QTLVALM
-243 IPSAAF
+243 PSAAF
-249 TGEPMTVTR
+249 TGEPMAVTR
-258 EMNGWSS
+258 EMN
-265 ERRAEPQLQL
+265 
-275 SRVVTD
+275 
-281 EAKGNETEVYL
+281 ETEVYQ
-292 ERLRKQEEKRRMEA
+292 ERLRKQEEKQRIEA

-312 LIPLNPDYEMRIFN
+312 LIPLNPDYETRIFN

-350 LVEQGDYQE
+350 LAEQGDYQE

-395 DLIDLFAGLDKAGK
+395 DLINLFVGLDKDGK
-409 LPVET
+409 LPIDT
-414 KEYLEKA
+414 KEYLDKA
-421 WQEIKETECYQD
+421 WLEIKETACYQD
-433 YGLPRKGLF
+433 YGLPRKGIFEP

>member
-1 MKSEYYWTFRIET
+1 
-14 SRFGGVLGASCD
+14 
-26 YITDENR
+26 
-33 EAWQRFVENKIRELM
+33 
-48 KPETMDSLEF
+48 
-58 KECLAKVQEEK
+58 
-69 RKREEYDR
+69 
-77 REKELRIKH
+77 
-86 ADERRRRSSMERPK
+86 MERPK
-100 ITSIPKGLTVDYKE
+100 ITYIPKGLTVDYTE

-154 MGRPDAAYG
+154 IGRPDAAYG
-163 VSMALCKAIPQ
+163 VSMALCKAITQ
-174 FIFREDIKEML
+174 FVFREDIKTML

-221 FLHTEAKRYKE
+221 FLSMEAKRYKA

-237 QILMAL
+237 QTL
-243 IPSAAF
+243 IAMVPSAAF
-249 TGEPMTVTR
+249 EGEPMAVTR
-258 EMNGWSS
+258 EMS
-265 ERRAEPQLQL
+265 
-275 SRVVTD
+275 
-281 EAKGNETEVYL
+281 ETEVYQ
-292 ERLRKQEEKRRMEA
+292 ERLRKQEEKRHMEA
-306 EKEARS
+306 EKEARPI
-312 LIPLNPDYEMRIFN
+312 IPLNPDYETRIFN
-326 SRNIGWDCDQI
+326 RRNIGWDCDQI

-343 ENKRIER
+343 ENKRIEQIA
-350 LVEQGDYQE
+350 EQGDYQE

-395 DLIDLFAGLDKAGK
+395 DLINMFVGLDKDGK
-409 LPVET
+409 LPIET

-421 WQEIKETECYQD
+421 WLEIKETECYQD
-433 YGLPRKGLF
+433 YGLPRKGIFEP